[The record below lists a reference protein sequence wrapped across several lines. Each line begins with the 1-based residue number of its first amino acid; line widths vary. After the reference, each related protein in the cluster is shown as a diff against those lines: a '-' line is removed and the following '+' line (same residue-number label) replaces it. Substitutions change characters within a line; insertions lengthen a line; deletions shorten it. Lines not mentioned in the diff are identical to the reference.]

1 MKKTLHILQKLP
13 DTDLFFPLLSY
24 IRGKKLEEKKISL
37 EKNLIVLVKQVPLVL
52 SYCLMS
58 LLYYFICFVMELEC
72 QNIHY
77 IYIYAVKLCLG
88 YQDRF

>member
-58 LLYYFICFVMELEC
+58 LLYYFICSTS
-72 QNIHY
+72 IDPSSTKHPA
-77 IYIYAVKLCLG
+77 IAIA
-88 YQDRF
+88 